1 MAMGDEGEQPVP
13 VEEEAEAPAAEEVAP
28 ADAAAEAEEGPPAE
42 AGGETDADA
51 EAEPA
56 ADDAAAEAPVGDG
69 DGAGEE
75 EAVADNA
82 PRPDEEAVE
91 GDDIGE
97 AAEAPAAEDGAEAA
111 GEGEAAPDSS
121 DASPGAAEGEGE
133 AAEGE
138 GDAEEAPADG
148 ASEGRLS
155 PEAAE
160 EPSSPAGAAEEEYGS
175 QELRSEAEPGL
186 AESGRGSPS
195 ADGLMEEEG
204 LPDGGVDS
212 AMMEASGELSPGADD
227 GALSPEFGEDGEFG
241 EDDYEEDKVD
251 PIQELQEKYDQLLEL
266 NERAMQTNVA
276 LQRRVIQRKA
286 QDKSYDA
293 SEKQSDGKVTEHKY
307 QNVLL
312 NVHSVRL
319 KLRLQQVKAAR
330 MSEELK
336 NQLEAKRQKAIEC
349 RDSFQEF
356 KRQVARHA
364 EYARTGKKIPEKI
377 IQEVEEFELD
387 KDAEVEEVR
396 GSNISLKNRLA
407 KLEQA
412 LRKKDELA
420 ENLHVIDF
428 EQLKIENQTLNEKIE
443 ERNEEL
449 HKLRKKTIVTVQI
462 ITHMREKV
470 QFVQQEY
477 LALKSELAQL
487 ELDLAAQR
495 DTVTKTKHERD
506 DIRVE
511 NNKYRQQ
518 TGITNSEGL
527 SRDYDARAEHI
538 KQLIQDI
545 AQLKNRHKQMMQFVK
560 RHGGKV

>member
-1 MAMGDEGEQPVP
+1 MADDGEEPVP
-13 VEEEAEAPAAEEVAP
+13 VEEEAEAPAAEEPVE
-28 ADAAAEAEEGPPAE
+28 DAPPAE
-42 AGGETDADA
+42 AD
-51 EAEPA
+51 
-56 ADDAAAEAPVGDG
+56 
-69 DGAGEE
+69 
-75 EAVADNA
+75 
-82 PRPDEEAVE
+82 
-91 GDDIGE
+91 
-97 AAEAPAAEDGAEAA
+97 PAAEGEEIPPPAEA
-111 GEGEAAPDSS
+111 EGEAAPAEEAAPEGEGGEAPPEGGPAEEGEPAEAPPAEEAPEAMPESS
-121 DASPGAAEGEGE
+121 TELLPAEDTIEGRTSPEGPGDDAEPISPTAAEGE
-133 AAEGE
+133 
-138 GDAEEAPADG
+138 DD
-148 ASEGRLS
+148 
-155 PEAAE
+155 
-160 EPSSPAGAAEEEYGS
+160 
-175 QELRSEAEPGL
+175 L
-186 AESGRGSPS
+186 AEDSQALAADSGRGSPTFPE
-195 ADGLMEEEG
+195 DG

-212 AMMEASGELSPGADD
+212 AMMGSGDLSPGGEGGEGSDLVD
-227 GALSPEFGEDGEFG
+227 FGDE
-241 EDDYEEDKVD
+241 DYEEDKVD
-251 PIQELQEKYDQLLEL
+251 PLQELQEKYDQLLEL

-307 QNVLL
+307 QNVLR

-506 DIRVE
+506 DIRSE
-511 NNKYRQQ
+511 NAKYRQQ

-527 SRDYDARAEHI
+527 SRDYEARAEHI

>member
-1 MAMGDEGEQPVP
+1 
-13 VEEEAEAPAAEEVAP
+13 
-28 ADAAAEAEEGPPAE
+28 
-42 AGGETDADA
+42 
-51 EAEPA
+51 
-56 ADDAAAEAPVGDG
+56 
-69 DGAGEE
+69 
-75 EAVADNA
+75 
-82 PRPDEEAVE
+82 
-91 GDDIGE
+91 
-97 AAEAPAAEDGAEAA
+97 
-111 GEGEAAPDSS
+111 
-121 DASPGAAEGEGE
+121 
-133 AAEGE
+133 
-138 GDAEEAPADG
+138 
-148 ASEGRLS
+148 
-155 PEAAE
+155 
-160 EPSSPAGAAEEEYGS
+160 
-175 QELRSEAEPGL
+175 
-186 AESGRGSPS
+186 
-195 ADGLMEEEG
+195 
-204 LPDGGVDS
+204 
-212 AMMEASGELSPGADD
+212 
-227 GALSPEFGEDGEFG
+227 
-241 EDDYEEDKVD
+241 
-251 PIQELQEKYDQLLEL
+251 LL
-266 NERAMQTNVA
+266 
-276 LQRRVIQRKA
+276 
-286 QDKSYDA
+286 
-293 SEKQSDGKVTEHKY
+293 H
-307 QNVLL
+307 
-312 NVHSVRL
+312 VHQVRL

-407 KLEQA
+407 KLEQL

-487 ELDLAAQR
+487 DLDLAAQR
-495 DTVTKTKHERD
+495 DLVTRTKHERD
-506 DIRVE
+506 DVRGEIA
-511 NNKYRQQ
+511 KHRQQ

-527 SRDYDARAEHI
+527 SRDYGARAEHI
-538 KQLIQDI
+538 KELIQEI
-545 AQLKNRHKQMMQFVK
+545 AQLKNRHKQMLAFLK
-560 RHGGKV
+560 RHGSKV

>member
-1 MAMGDEGEQPVP
+1 MGDSDRGS
-13 VEEEAEAPAAEEVAP
+13 EERIDDE
-28 ADAAAEAEEGPPAE
+28 DAM
-42 AGGETDADA
+42 D
-51 EAEPA
+51 
-56 ADDAAAEAPVGDG
+56 
-69 DGAGEE
+69 GEE
-75 EAVADNA
+75 E
-82 PRPDEEAVE
+82 EE
-91 GDDIGE
+91 
-97 AAEAPAAEDGAEAA
+97 
-111 GEGEAAPDSS
+111 
-121 DASPGAAEGEGE
+121 
-133 AAEGE
+133 
-138 GDAEEAPADG
+138 
-148 ASEGRLS
+148 
-155 PEAAE
+155 
-160 EPSSPAGAAEEEYGS
+160 
-175 QELRSEAEPGL
+175 
-186 AESGRGSPS
+186 
-195 ADGLMEEEG
+195 
-204 LPDGGVDS
+204 
-212 AMMEASGELSPGADD
+212 
-227 GALSPEFGEDGEFG
+227 F
-241 EDDYEEDKVD
+241 EDKPD
-251 PIQELQEKYDQLLEL
+251 PLQELQEKYDQLLEL
-266 NERAMQTNVA
+266 NERAMQHNVA

-293 SEKQSDGKVTEHKY
+293 SEKQSEGKVTEHKY

-407 KLEQA
+407 KLEQQ

-420 ENLHVIDF
+420 DNLHVIDF

-449 HKLRKKTIVTVQI
+449 HKLRKKTIITVQI

-470 QFVQQEY
+470 QFVQQDY
-477 LALKSELAQL
+477 QDLKTKLA
-487 ELDLAAQR
+487 ELDRDLSAQR
-495 DTVTKTKHERD
+495 ELMTKHKHERD
-506 DIRVE
+506 DHRADSG
-511 NNKYRQQ
+511 KLKQQ
-518 TGITNSEGL
+518 TSIMDSEHL
-527 SRDYDARAEHI
+527 TRDFEQRSEHI
-538 KQLIQDI
+538 KQLKDEIS
-545 AQLKNRHKQMMQFVK
+545 QLKKRHGQMLLFIK